1 MPKSSSSRRVRMS
14 RKSRAR
20 PSIKNVVRQEIK
32 KQSVSEIKQ
41 LDTVPNATYSVS
53 YDVPVS
59 YPLSL
64 CAQGD
69 TQGQREGREIGVKS
83 IDLYVTGF
91 RNSSNTTGSHDRMA
105 VALVRTKRSIAG
117 TGINW
122 GDVFAYNGTTHNS
135 VYPFRDVDVSDEYQ
149 VLKTWSFDLGD
160 STGNPKTT
168 KQIHWKRSYK
178 VPQKVTYIGTN
189 ATEADAGT
197 GHYYLIATSDVISSG
212 YPPTI
217 QYGCRLEFYP

>member
-1 MPKSSSSRRVRMS
+1 MAKKS
-14 RKSRAR
+14 RKSRKPRMGKPA
-20 PSIKNVVRQEIK
+20 IKKVVRAEIK
-32 KQSVSEIKQ
+32 KANAANMKE

-53 YDVPVS
+53 YDVPVA

-69 TQGQREGREIGVKS
+69 TQGQREGREIGVRS
-83 IDLYVTGF
+83 IQLYITAF
-91 RNSSNTTGSHDRMA
+91 RNSSNTTGSHDRMT

-117 TGINW
+117 TGISW

-135 VYPFRDVDVSDEYQ
+135 VYPFRITDVEDEYQ
-149 VLKTWSFDLGD
+149 VLKKWMIDLGD
-160 STGNPKTT
+160 STGNPKST
-168 KQIHWKRSYK
+168 KSISWRRSYK
-178 VPQKVTYIGTN
+178 VPQKVTYLGSN

-197 GHYYLIATSDVISSG
+197 GHYYLIATSDVISTG

-217 QYGCRLEFYP
+217 QYGCRIEFDP